1 LNDHDYMALALE
13 AASAAASKGEV
24 PVGAVLAADSGE
36 VLAVASNAQITS
48 CDPTAHAEI
57 LTLRLGAEKLN
68 NYRLPGC
75 TLYVTLEPCT
85 MCCGALIHARV
96 RRLVFAT
103 REPKAGAVVSTAST
117 FGNPALNHI
126 VEWEEGVSAEASAAL
141 LRQFF
146 YDRRSQRKQGR
157 LAQPTTA
164 PQ

>member
-1 LNDHDYMALALE
+1 MALALE

-75 TLYVTLEPCT
+75 TLYVTLEPCQ
-85 MCCGALIHARV
+85 MCAGALYWSQISKIVYAASDEQRGFKTLGTLLH
-96 RRLVFAT
+96 
-103 REPKAGAVVSTAST
+103 PKTKVVSGILA
-117 FGNPALNHI
+117 
-126 VEWEEGVSAEASAAL
+126 EEASAL
-141 LRQFF
+141 MKRFF
-146 YDRRSQRKQGR
+146 IEKRN
-157 LAQPTTA
+157 LN
-164 PQ
+164 

>member
-1 LNDHDYMALALE
+1 MNDHDYMALALE
-13 AASAAASKGEV
+13 AASAAVAKGEV
-24 PVGAVLAADSGE
+24 PVGAVLVADSGE

-68 NYRLPGC
+68 NYRLQGC

-146 YDRRSQRKQGR
+146 YDRRSQRKQDK
-157 LAQPTTA
+157 LLQPTTG
-164 PQ
+164 P

>member
-1 LNDHDYMALALE
+1 MNDHDYMTLALE

-48 CDPTAHAEI
+48 CDPTAHAEM
-57 LTLRLGAEKLN
+57 LALRLGAEKLN

-103 REPKAGAVVSTAST
+103 REPKAGAVVSTVST
-117 FGNPALNHI
+117 FSNPALNHI
-126 VEWEEGVSAEASAAL
+126 VEWEEGVSAEASATL

-146 YDRRSQRKQGR
+146 NDRRSQRKQDK

>member
-1 LNDHDYMALALE
+1 MNDHDYMTLALE
-13 AASAAASKGEV
+13 AASAAVAKGEV
-24 PVGAVLAADSGE
+24 PVGAVLVADSGE

-48 CDPTAHAEI
+48 CDPTAHAEM
-57 LTLRLGAEKLN
+57 LALRLGAEKLN

-117 FGNPALNHI
+117 FGNPALNHT
-126 VEWEEGVSAEASAAL
+126 VEWEEGVSAKASAAL

-146 YDRRSQRKQGR
+146 YDRRSQRKQDKR
-157 LAQPTTA
+157 LQPTTA
-164 PQ
+164 P

>member
-1 LNDHDYMALALE
+1 
-13 AASAAASKGEV
+13 
-24 PVGAVLAADSGE
+24 
-36 VLAVASNAQITS
+36 
-48 CDPTAHAEI
+48 
-57 LTLRLGAEKLN
+57 
-68 NYRLPGC
+68 

-117 FGNPALNHI
+117 FGNLALNHT

-146 YDRRSQRKQGR
+146 YDRRSQRKQDK
-157 LAQPTTA
+157 LLQPTTG
-164 PQ
+164 P